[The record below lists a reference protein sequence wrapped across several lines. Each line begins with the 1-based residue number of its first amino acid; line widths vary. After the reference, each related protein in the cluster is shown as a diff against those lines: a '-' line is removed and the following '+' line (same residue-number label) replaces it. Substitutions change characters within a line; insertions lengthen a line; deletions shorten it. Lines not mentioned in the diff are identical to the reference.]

1 VIHRIRLAPSVCQSL
16 RDITDRRVQAKL
28 QEAIDGL
35 AEEPGKQGKA
45 LIGELR
51 GYRSLRAV
59 RQRFRIIYR
68 VDASNALVLIVAVGI
83 RKAGSKKD
91 VYALARKLLRLRLVE
106 PPQQE
111 RAQAGFRSQRPFSFK
126 TPKLSRSSAAP
137 RNEGDTVLNPGIAT
151 P

>member
-1 VIHRIRLAPSVCQSL
+1 MIHRIRLAPSVCQSL

-83 RKAGSKKD
+83 RKAGSKQD
-91 VYALARKLLRLRLVE
+91 VYALARKLLRLRLVA
-106 PPQQE
+106 PPQ
-111 RAQAGFRSQRPFSFK
+111 
-126 TPKLSRSSAAP
+126 
-137 RNEGDTVLNPGIAT
+137 
-151 P
+151 